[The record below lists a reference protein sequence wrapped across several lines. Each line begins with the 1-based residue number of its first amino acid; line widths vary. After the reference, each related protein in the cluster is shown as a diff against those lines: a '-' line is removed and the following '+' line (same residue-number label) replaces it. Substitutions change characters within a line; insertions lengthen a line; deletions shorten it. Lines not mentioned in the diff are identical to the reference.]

1 MQQLRVPAALV
12 VQVKS
17 DPCMLP
23 PWEAARSHLTLAP
36 FCDGYSQIYIASVH
50 HLWTSYV
57 YVA

>member
-1 MQQLRVPAALV
+1 
-12 VQVKS
+12 
-17 DPCMLP
+17 MLP